1 MLGKKNEGSTSRQET
16 VLPACMWVSISGVA
30 SGQTLIDKAGPRP
43 EQYDL
48 LAFDLESRKQKGSRR
63 GGLDASK
70 SMKMR
75 L

>member
-1 MLGKKNEGSTSRQET
+1 
-16 VLPACMWVSISGVA
+16 MWVSISGVA

-48 LAFDLESRKQKGSRR
+48 LAFHLESRKQKGSRR